1 MKLRSRLLCLL
12 LAAMLSVTLLSG
24 CGVIKGDTVMEL
36 NGYKITEAMYSYW
49 MSRYKTAFLQT
60 FNNSKDTESFWD
72 SAAEDGRTYG
82 EYVTDYVNSFARE
95 VLISMKLFDDY
106 GLTFTSDEKS
116 AVTEYVRGLNS
127 AYGSK
132 AELNEYLADYGLN
145 AATLERIYYA
155 ELKVDK
161 VKEELFGDGGIF
173 AVTDDE
179 KKEYYEKH
187 YYCAEWILVYPDKKL
202 KTTVDENGETVY
214 YTDESGNYVTVELT
228 DAEKVEKAAR
238 IEELRGKLSTE
249 DFKKLRAEYSDEELS
264 KYEYY
269 TDGIFLSANDYKN
282 YGTEL
287 IKKISETEIGE
298 ISELTVEGALFII
311 KRYELKDHS
320 DLTTQELNLMVDFDS
335 YAVNDKMTSYYAAFD
350 IKTNDDVL
358 GRFDI
363 KEWKALTNTN
373 V

>member
-1 MKLRSRLLCLL
+1 MKFRARLLCLL

-49 MSRYKTAFLQT
+49 MSRYKTVFLQT
-60 FNNSKDTESFWD
+60 FNKSKDTESFWN
-72 SAAEDGRTYG
+72 STAEDGRTYG
-82 EYVTDYVNSFARE
+82 EYVTDYVNDFARE

-116 AVTEYVRGLNS
+116 TVTEYIRGLNS

-132 AELNEYLADYGLN
+132 AAFNEYLASYGLN
-145 AATLERIYYA
+145 VATLERIYYA

-161 VKEELFGDGGIF
+161 VKEALFEEGGIF
-173 AVTDDE
+173 AVTEDE

-187 YYCAEWILVYPDKKL
+187 YYRAEWIMVYTDKKL

-214 YTDESGNYVTVELT
+214 YTDASGNYVMEELNET
-228 DAEKVEKAAR
+228 EKLEKAER
-238 IEELRGKLSTE
+238 IEELRGKFSTE
-249 DFKKLRAEYSDEELS
+249 DIKKLRTEYSDEELS

-269 TDGIFLSANDYKN
+269 TDGIFLSAEDYKN

-287 IKKISETEIGE
+287 IKRISETEIGE
-298 ISELTVEGALFII
+298 ISELKSDEAIYFI
-311 KRYELKDHS
+311 KRYELKAYS
-320 DLTTQELNLMVDFDS
+320 ELTTQELNLMVNFDS
-335 YAVNDKMTSYYAAFD
+335 YAASDKMTSYYAAFD
-350 IKTNDDVL
+350 VKTNGDVL

-363 KEWKALTNTN
+363 RSVKALTNSN